1 MDSRQVVDGS
11 SKFFLQFLLNY
22 NLTSQK
28 SCLPQD
34 GKPFC
39 IILYADKAKLS
50 SFGTEKAYPIIAR
63 CANLPDW
70 IRNGEGI
77 GGGCVVGWQPI
88 VTLFLKRIGN
98 S

>member
-11 SKFFLQFLLNY
+11 SKFFLQLLLNY

-77 GGGCVVGWQPI
+77 GGGRVVGWQPI
-88 VTLFLKRIGN
+88 VTFFSKIIGN